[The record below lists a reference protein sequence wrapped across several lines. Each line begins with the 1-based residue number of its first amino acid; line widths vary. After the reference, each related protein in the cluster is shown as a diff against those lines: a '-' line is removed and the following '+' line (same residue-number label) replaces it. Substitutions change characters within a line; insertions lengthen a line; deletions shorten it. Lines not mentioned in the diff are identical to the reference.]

1 MDGIHDL
8 GGMHGFGAVVV
19 ERDEPVFHARW
30 EGRVLALTG
39 ATGGS
44 FDPNVDKF
52 RHAIERLDSVTYLTA
67 GYYGRWLRA
76 LETRLVESGELE
88 PGAVDRRARELA
100 RAPDAAG
107 DRPAGTAGRGAT
119 WSSGTPGS
127 TGGAGAWSGAEH
139 SRSDPTVAPPAPG
152 PTASPPS
159 RYRREVDRAP
169 KFQAGDAVRA
179 RSFHPPG
186 HTRLPRYARG
196 KRGRIAAVYAA
207 YVFPDTHAHDLGED
221 PQHVYC
227 VAFAGEELWG
237 PDAEPGTV
245 VHLDLFE
252 SYLEESKS
260 R

>member
-8 GGMHGFGAVVV
+8 GGMHGFGPVRV

-44 FDPNVDKF
+44 FTPNVDKF
-52 RHAIERLDSVTYLTA
+52 RHAIERLDPVTYLTA
-67 GYYGRWLRA
+67 GYYGRWLLA
-76 LETRLVESGELE
+76 TETRLVEAGELE

-100 RAPDAAG
+100 LRLERAGDATGAIATTSGATSAAAEPADAAQ
-107 DRPAGTAGRGAT
+107 R
-119 WSSGTPGS
+119 PGS
-127 TGGAGAWSGAEH
+127 Q
-139 SRSDPTVAPPAPG
+139 APPADRPR
-152 PTASPPS
+152 P
-159 RYRREVDRAP
+159 RFRREVDRAP
-169 KFQAGDAVRA
+169 RFRAGDAVRA

-196 KRGRIAAVYAA
+196 KRGRIETVYAA
-207 YVFPDTHAHDLGED
+207 YVFPDTHAHDRGEE
-221 PQHVYC
+221 PQYAYC
-227 VAFAGEELWG
+227 VAFTGEELWG
-237 PDAEPGTV
+237 PDAEPGTL

-252 SYLEESKS
+252 PYLEPDEE